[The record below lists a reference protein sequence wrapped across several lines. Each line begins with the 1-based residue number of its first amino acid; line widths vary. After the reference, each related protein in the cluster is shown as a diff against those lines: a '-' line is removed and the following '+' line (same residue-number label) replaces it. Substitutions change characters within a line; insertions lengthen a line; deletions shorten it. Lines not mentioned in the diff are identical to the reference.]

1 MMSGVIYKKI
11 LKKDYKEILKKN
23 DDDDN
28 DIYVITYYDS
38 ERGILEYCGDP
49 TKHSYV
55 RLTEVSIKN
64 EILTGKN
71 DDDFL
76 KFEILNEMYDIDK
89 LFDYSIEKNFIAI
102 DSNGDEYLYQ
112 INAIENNV
120 FQVTNQDDVVPNT
133 IEIDLYSGIE
143 REENENIIF
152 LSKIH
157 YEDDDDEEEIDDY
170 TGDDNMLT
178 SDTNEFV
185 ENMLKSNV
193 DQKQIIKFDNIIKD
207 ESVTKSIIRDRKLN
221 ENIKKSKYLFRESD
235 KFPSYNDFKSD
246 NVDYDENSDYNKNV
260 ESSLK
265 SLRIQTGNVK
275 VENRTK
281 VLYKDKLFIA
291 RKQYNNIDNTYD
303 KVNFKKYIFKLKTSH
318 KEYKVDFDN
327 IPLDD
332 SDIKRFKDS
341 GVPDY
346 IILKFLNS
354 PIYELKKEFQEQ
366 LYIPSGKNTS
376 LLKEQLYDNDITS
389 YTVIEDKPI
398 EKTFKITNKINRI
411 SDNTDTNEDLLRIIW
426 NSSGI
431 HEKLNILSDLRY
443 VRHAKEKEDIYYY
456 YDINTNQRFIPIH
469 EYYRLTMLLSKNDFY
484 KNALK
489 DQWVLDTNTEQS
501 HFKSFVNND
510 KILENNNE
518 INDKPQF
525 GMNTITNEVV
535 HIDEELKRLSDI
547 DGVKATLKDFK
558 NIADTLNDAIK
569 SLFNDAGIEDYEKRI
584 HLSKM
589 NNVEYINVLYNIR
602 KYENFINE
610 PTNTFFDKDIFNYF
624 EDYITFI
631 EVLKEMVT
639 GLKLYSK
646 RFGLTYQSN
655 NISTYNIDENIRD
668 IVKFKNVLSANN
680 ITNYYTTTRKFNK
693 QSIKDIVHTKKKNF
707 TKKLKPILKDLY
719 GFYADKSNFEDT
731 YKQNHN
737 NTHNSLHNM
746 FTLHIKP
753 NIVTNNDSV
762 FNIIKQKISEEV
774 KNTYNESTK
783 MKISFNYSYDQRK
796 FGNRDK
802 TRDLTK
808 KNLNVSE
815 ADIIEEKTDI
825 LGVTNK
831 KTHKINKLI
840 PEVDTR
846 DIDIDTSLTKYVEN
860 ENIARKICFKIKIII
875 AALLKKDTIE
885 NTIDNKFINNTQIS
899 IINNSSKTYYPNNVN
914 TQNFK
919 INVNYNEIIDK
930 FLNKAEKINIPNKYS
945 TILGNIISKLFEN
958 NIGNSKKIFED
969 EINRSIEHITRFNI
983 DVKNDNLA
991 KLDAALIEEEA
1002 ATFIT
1007 NANTDILVNYTRNI
1021 GIGDFTTKKQGGVEV
1036 LVSVLENIEDPGDE
1050 TTTSNNDIATD
1061 HRNEEDFE
1069 NIFDQDDQNEQ
1080 D

>member
-11 LKKDYKEILKKN
+11 LKKDGDKKN
-23 DDDDN
+23 DD

-55 RLTEVSIKN
+55 RLTEVTIKN
-64 EILTGKN
+64 EILNGKN
-71 DDDFL
+71 DDDYL
-76 KFEILNEMYDIDK
+76 KFEILNELYDIDE

-102 DSNGDEYLYQ
+102 DSTDEYLYQ

-143 REENENIIF
+143 REGNENIIF
-152 LSKIH
+152 LYTID

-170 TGDDNMLT
+170 TGDENMLT

-193 DQKQIIKFDNIIKD
+193 GQKQIIKFDNIIKN
-207 ESVTKSIIRDRKLN
+207 ESVTNTILRNKIFN
-221 ENIKKSKYLFRESD
+221 ENIKKSKYIFRESD
-235 KFPSYNDFKSD
+235 KFPSYNDLKSD

-265 SLRIQTGNVK
+265 SLRIQSGNVK
-275 VENRTK
+275 VETRTK
-281 VLYKDKLFIA
+281 VLYNDKIFIA
-291 RKQYNNIDNTYD
+291 RKQYKNIDNTYD
-303 KVNFKKYIFKLKTSH
+303 KVNFKNYIFKLKTAH

-327 IPLDD
+327 IPLDA
-332 SDIKRFKDS
+332 SDIKRFQDS

-376 LLKEQLYDNDITS
+376 LLKEQLYDKHITS
-389 YTVIEDKPI
+389 YTDIEDKPI
-398 EKTFKITNKINRI
+398 EKTFKISNKINRI

-431 HEKLNILSDLRY
+431 HEKLNILTDLRY

-525 GMNTITNEVV
+525 GMNTITKEVE
-535 HIDEELKRLSDI
+535 HIDEELKRLSEI

-558 NIADTLNDAIK
+558 NIADTLNGAIN

-602 KYENFINE
+602 KYEIFINE
-610 PTNTFFDKDIFNYF
+610 PTNKFFDKEIFDYF
-624 EDYITFI
+624 ENYIPFI
-631 EVLKEMVT
+631 EVLKEMISV
-639 GLKLYSK
+639 LNLYSK

-655 NISTYNIDENIRD
+655 NISTYNIDKNIED
-668 IVKFKNVLSANN
+668 IMKFKKFLSDRGIN
-680 ITNYYTTTRKFNK
+680 ITNYYK
-693 QSIKDIVHTKKKNF
+693 TKRQFGGKKVPEIIGVKINNF
-707 TKKLKPILKDLY
+707 TIECKLILKELY
-719 GFYADKSNFEDT
+719 GFYTDESNFEDT
-731 YKQNHN
+731 YRQNHN
-737 NTHNSLHNM
+737 NKHNSLHNM

-753 NIVTNNDSV
+753 NIVTNNDSI

-783 MKISFNYSYDQRK
+783 MKKSFNYSYEQRK

-802 TRDLTK
+802 IRDLTEK
-808 KNLNVSE
+808 KMNVSE
-815 ADIIEEKTDI
+815 ADIIEEKFDI

-885 NTIDNKFINNTQIS
+885 NTIDNKLINNTQIS

-919 INVNYNEIIDK
+919 INGNYNDIIDK
-930 FLNKAEKINIPNKYS
+930 FLNKAEKINIRNKYH
-945 TILGNIISKLFEN
+945 TILGNMISKLFEN

-969 EINRSIEHITRFNI
+969 EIDRSIDHITRFNI

-991 KLDAALIEEEA
+991 KLESALNEKEA
-1002 ATFIT
+1002 ATFIS
-1007 NANTDILVNYTRNI
+1007 NSNTDILVNYTRNI
-1021 GIGDFTTKKQGGVEV
+1021 GIGDFATKKQGGVEV
-1036 LVSVLENIEDPGDE
+1036 LVSVLENLDEPNSEFDKETKISEEAEVDSTVHTNTFDEDGY
-1050 TTTSNNDIATD
+1050 
-1061 HRNEEDFE
+1061 
-1069 NIFDQDDQNEQ
+1069 DQNEQ

>member
-11 LKKDYKEILKKN
+11 LKKDGGKKN
-23 DDDDN
+23 EDDD
-28 DIYVITYYDS
+28 DIYVITYYDA

-55 RLTEVSIKN
+55 RLTEVTIKN
-64 EILTGKN
+64 EILAGKN
-71 DDDFL
+71 GDDFL
-76 KFEILNEMYDIDK
+76 KFEILNDIYDIDE
-89 LFDYSIEKNFIAI
+89 LFEYSIEKNFIAI
-102 DSNGDEYLYQ
+102 DSNGEYLYQ
-112 INAIENNV
+112 INAIENNI

-152 LSKIH
+152 LSKID

-193 DQKQIIKFDNIIKD
+193 GQNQIIKFDNAIKD
-207 ESVTKSIIRDRKLN
+207 ESVTNTILRNRKLD
-221 ENIKKSKYLFRESD
+221 ENIKNSKYLFRESD
-235 KFPSYNDFKSD
+235 KFPSYNDLKSD

-265 SLRIQTGNVK
+265 SLRIQSGNVK

-281 VLYKDKLFIA
+281 VIYKDKLFIA
-291 RKQYNNIDNTYD
+291 RKQYKNIDNTYD
-303 KVNFKKYIFKLKTSH
+303 KVNFKNYIFKLKTSH

-327 IPLDD
+327 IPLDA

-376 LLKEQLYDNDITS
+376 LLKEQLYDKDITS
-389 YTVIEDKPI
+389 YTDIEDKPI

-469 EYYRLTMLLSKNDFY
+469 EYYRLTMLLSKNEFY

-525 GMNTITNEVV
+525 GMNTITKEVV
-535 HIDEELKRLSDI
+535 HIDEELKRLSEI

-558 NIADTLNDAIK
+558 NIADTLNGAIN
-569 SLFNDAGIEDYEKRI
+569 SLFNDAGIEDYEKRL

-602 KYENFINE
+602 KYEIFINE
-610 PTNTFFDKDIFNYF
+610 PTNKFFDKEIFDYF
-624 EDYITFI
+624 ENYIPFI
-631 EVLKEMVT
+631 EVLKEMVSV
-639 GLKLYSK
+639 LNLYSK

-655 NISTYNIDENIRD
+655 NISTYNIDKNIED
-668 IVKFKNVLSANN
+668 IMKFKKYLSDRGIN
-680 ITNYYTTTRKFNK
+680 ITNYYKTKREFGSGRKSVPYLIGVK
-693 QSIKDIVHTKKKNF
+693 IHNF
-707 TKKLKPILKDLY
+707 TNECKLILKELY
-719 GFYADKSNFEDT
+719 GFYADKSEFEDR
-731 YKQNHN
+731 YRQNHN

-783 MKISFNYSYDQRK
+783 TKTSFNYSYEQRK

-846 DIDIDTSLTKYVEN
+846 DIDIDTNLYKYVEN

-885 NTIDNKFINNTQIS
+885 NTIDNKLINNTQIS

-914 TQNFK
+914 TQNFN
-919 INVNYNEIIDK
+919 INVNYNDIIDK
-930 FLNKAEKINIPNKYS
+930 FLNKAEKINIPNKYQ

-958 NIGNSKKIFED
+958 NIGNSKNIFED
-969 EINRSIEHITRFNI
+969 EIDRSIEHITRFNI
-983 DVKNDNLA
+983 DVTNDNLA
-991 KLDAALIEEEA
+991 KLEAALIEKEA
-1002 ATFIT
+1002 VTFIT
-1007 NANTDILVNYTRNI
+1007 NANTDILVNITRKI

-1036 LVSVLENIEDPGDE
+1036 LVSVLENLAEPNSEFDKETKISEEAEVDYAVHTNTFDED
-1050 TTTSNNDIATD
+1050 
-1061 HRNEEDFE
+1061 
-1069 NIFDQDDQNEQ
+1069 
-1080 D
+1080 

>member
-1 MMSGVIYKKI
+1 MSGVIYKKI
-11 LKKDYKEILKKN
+11 LKKDGG
-23 DDDDN
+23 DN
-28 DIYVITYYDS
+28 NIYVITYYDS
-38 ERGILEYCGDP
+38 VRSVLEYCGDP

-76 KFEILNEMYDIDK
+76 KFEILNDIYDIDE
-89 LFDYSIEKNFIAI
+89 LFEYSIEKNFIAI
-102 DSNGDEYLYQ
+102 DSNGDKYLYQ

-152 LSKIH
+152 LSKID
-157 YEDDDDEEEIDDY
+157 YDDDDEEEIDDY

-193 DQKQIIKFDNIIKD
+193 DQKQIIKFDTTIKD
-207 ESVTKSIIRDRKLN
+207 ESVTNTILRNRKLD
-221 ENIKKSKYLFRESD
+221 ENIKNSKYLFRESD
-235 KFPSYNDFKSD
+235 KFPSYNDLKSD
-246 NVDYDENSDYNKNV
+246 NVDYDETSDYNKNV

-265 SLRIQTGNVK
+265 SLRIQSGNVK
-275 VENRTK
+275 VETRTK
-281 VLYKDKLFIA
+281 VLYQDKLFIA
-291 RKQYNNIDNTYD
+291 RKQYKNIDNTYD
-303 KVNFKKYIFKLKTSH
+303 KVNFKNYIFKLKTAH
-318 KEYKVDFDN
+318 KEYKVNFDN
-327 IPLDD
+327 IPLDA

-366 LYIPSGKNTS
+366 LYIPSGRNTS
-376 LLKEQLYDNDITS
+376 LLKEKLYDNDITS
-389 YTVIEDKPI
+389 YTDIADKPI
-398 EKTFKITNKINRI
+398 ENFFKITNKINRI
-411 SDNTDTNEDLLRIIW
+411 SDNTDTNDDLLRIIW

-431 HEKLNILSDLRY
+431 QEKLNILSDLRY

-469 EYYRLTMLLSKNDFY
+469 EYYRLTMLLSKNEFY

-525 GMNTITNEVV
+525 GMNTNTKEVV
-535 HIDEELKRLSDI
+535 HIDEELKRLSEI
-547 DGVKATLKDFK
+547 NGVKATLKDFK

-602 KYENFINE
+602 KYEIFINE
-610 PTNTFFDKDIFNYF
+610 PTNQFFDKDIFNYF

-631 EVLKEMVT
+631 EVLKEMIT
-639 GLKLYSK
+639 LLNLYSK

-655 NISTYNIDENIRD
+655 NISTNNIDEKIRD
-668 IVKFKNVLSANN
+668 IVKFKKFLSTIK
-680 ITNYYTTTRKFNK
+680 ITNYKTKRKIEGK
-693 QSIKDIVHTKKKNF
+693 PVPDIIRRKIHNF
-707 TKKLKPILKDLY
+707 MIECKLILKELY
-719 GFYADKSNFEDT
+719 GFYTDESNFEDT

-783 MKISFNYSYDQRK
+783 MKFSFNYSYEQRK

-802 TRDLTK
+802 SRVLTK

-840 PEVDTR
+840 SEVDTR

-885 NTIDNKFINNTQIS
+885 NAIDNKFINNTQIS
-899 IINNSSKTYYPNNVN
+899 IINNSSKTYYPTNNVN

-919 INVNYNEIIDK
+919 INVNYNDIIDR
-930 FLNKAEKINIPNKYS
+930 FLNKAEKINISNKYR

-958 NIGNSKKIFED
+958 QIGNSKNIFED

-983 DVKNDNLA
+983 DVKDDNLA
-991 KLDAALIEEEA
+991 KLGAALIEKEA
-1002 ATFIT
+1002 ATFIS
-1007 NANTDILVNYTRNI
+1007 NSNTDILVNYTRNR
-1021 GIGDFTTKKQGGVEV
+1021 GIGDFATKKQGGVEV
-1036 LVSVLENIEDPGDE
+1036 LVSVLDNLEDPGEE
-1050 TTTSNNDIATD
+1050 TTTSNSDVATE
-1061 HRNEEDFE
+1061 HHNEEDYT
-1069 NIFDQDDQNEQ
+1069 NNYDQDDQEEQ
-1080 D
+1080 N